1 MRVPIVTM
9 WCSSVLNLFSYC
21 RHLLV
26 QCTRC
31 VFQLSLCV
39 GPCSLIVSFT
49 CQTLFSVFMHVDYE
63 TYYSEMFYN
72 LNAVNILLVLY
83 NTSSVNT
90 GTNVNCKKDIL
101 LKASCL
107 MITFVSDM
115 TNNGLNAG
123 FKALKIK
130 CLKSLLLYKLL

>member
-21 RHLLV
+21 RHVLV

-90 GTNVNCKKDIL
+90 GTNVNCKKRYTTQ
-101 LKASCL
+101 S
-107 MITFVSDM
+107 
-115 TNNGLNAG
+115 
-123 FKALKIK
+123 
-130 CLKSLLLYKLL
+130 KLFDDHVCV